1 MQIPGHLPIRPT
13 PSGTAAPAGTSGVEG
28 FTRTL
33 SDALKDVNRMQLQAD
48 AGAQAVARGET
59 DNLQQV
65 MLQTEEAS
73 LAFNMT
79 VQFRNKAVEAY
90 QEVMRMQF

>member
-1 MQIPGHLPIRPT
+1 MQIQGNLPIRPT
-13 PSGTAAPAGTSGVEG
+13 PSGTTVAPGSSGVEG

-33 SDALKDVNRMQLQAD
+33 SDTLKDVNRMQLQAD
-48 AGAQAVARGET
+48 AGAQSVARGET

>member
-1 MQIPGHLPIRPT
+1 MQIQANLPIRPAINAPVAPT
-13 PSGTAAPAGTSGVEG
+13 GTAGVEG

-48 AGAQAVARGET
+48 AGAQAVAKGET